1 MRIIRP
7 KTNAAILSDMG
18 HTLRGEH
25 GRNREKEGNLKLEY
39 SFCAYCRGM
48 NILKRRMSLWERD

>member
-39 SFCAYCRGM
+39 SFCAYGCHFGKGTR
-48 NILKRRMSLWERD
+48 K